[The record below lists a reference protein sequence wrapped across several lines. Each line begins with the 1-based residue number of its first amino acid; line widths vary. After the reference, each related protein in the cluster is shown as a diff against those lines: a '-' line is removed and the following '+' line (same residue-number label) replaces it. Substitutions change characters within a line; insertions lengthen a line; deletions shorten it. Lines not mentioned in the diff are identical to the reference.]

1 MSQHGWNYNSNQL
14 EERHAFNNF
23 QLEREQNLQPVDIES
38 NNNGYDEHE
47 SNALDYYKAAQ
58 QQARVPLHKV
68 YVSLVT
74 TLNQTWTTY
83 KIPLLYVLMGICLIL
98 GILGS
103 IHIAMCMW
111 HGIPL
116 GDAGAL
122 TYTTDN
128 GEDPTNN
135 ALAEQHTHHM
145 SHTDTMWRIKPITT
159 DNEQIPIKKF
169 DGWEHAAND
178 LGFHTPCLS
187 LIVEEVARG
196 VINVH
201 DVIPS
206 DLVERPYLKGINHVV
221 LDIKDL
227 VQTNVKALTYW
238 STEYCDRNV
247 SVPGYTC
254 SGVMVPQMW
263 NLTGGPV
270 VDTLH
275 KEIVA
280 DDVDMRFCLMTVRQA
295 NGVMIHMFNPTLI
308 NELEHNES
316 YRILSTAM
324 VKLGQADI
332 FPLPQKIPLRLYK
345 QAFVRFIDPFSASYR
360 TETFHGSDAVSVQMW
375 LNITQSPITSWLS
388 SVLPPIAPEETW
400 TPVPRENIIKPSP
413 SLMHDDDV

>member
-1 MSQHGWNYNSNQL
+1 MSQHGWNYNSGQL
-14 EERHAFNNF
+14 EGRHAFNNF
-23 QLEREQNLQPVDIES
+23 QLEREQNLQTVDIES
-38 NNNGYDEHE
+38 NNNYEHE
-47 SNALDYYKAAQ
+47 SNTLGYYKAAQ

-74 TLNQTWTTY
+74 TLSQTWTSK
-83 KIPLLYVLMGICLIL
+83 KIPLLYVVMGMCLVL
-98 GILGS
+98 GVLGS

-128 GEDPTNN
+128 GEDPNN
-135 ALAEQHTHHM
+135 THAEQHTHHM
-145 SHTDTMWRIKPITT
+145 SHTDTMWRIKPI
-159 DNEQIPIKKF
+159 IPDDAQWMPVKMF
-169 DGWEHAAND
+169 SGWEHASND
-178 LGFHTPCLS
+178 MGFQTPCLS

-201 DVIPS
+201 DVLPS
-206 DLVERPYLKGINHVV
+206 DLTEKPYLKGINHVV

-227 VQTNVKALTYW
+227 VQTNVKALNYW
-238 STEYCDRNV
+238 CKEYSNS
-247 SVPGYTC
+247 SVPIPC
-254 SGVMVPQMW
+254 PGVMVPQMW
-263 NLTGGPV
+263 NLTGEAV
-270 VDTLH
+270 VDTLN
-275 KEIVA
+275 KDLVA
-280 DDVDMRFCLMTVRQA
+280 HDVDMRLCLMTVRQT

-316 YRILSTAM
+316 HRMLSTAM

-332 FPLPQKIPLRLYK
+332 FPMQQKIPLRLYK

-400 TPVPRENIIKPSP
+400 TPVPHENIVKPSP
-413 SLMHDDDV
+413 SITHDDDVQ